1 MALDSLLSETA
12 TRLHRISDGGGTL
25 SRWPSA
31 SLAVGISCPRSA
43 PPRASSPPPAER
55 RRRRRRSGPRDGRRP
70 VGRARRGAAA
80 RRRPTPQPP
89 AGYPRLRGFGQ
100 VCVGETRSTWR
111 SIRGKHRRQ
120 APSRRSHWVGV
131 STLLVSLTRSAGRAR
146 RPPGPPSRL
155 STGPLAGQAI
165 ICVSGPAPGPGPVS
179 PHP

>member
-55 RRRRRRSGPRDGRRP
+55 RRRRRQSGPRGGRRP
-70 VGRARRGAAA
+70 VGRARRGAAV

-89 AGYPRLRGFGQ
+89 AGYPRLRRFEAG
-100 VCVGETRSTWR
+100 VCVGDAVNVAQHQRETS
-111 SIRGKHRRQ
+111 
-120 APSRRSHWVGV
+120 
-131 STLLVSLTRSAGRAR
+131 
-146 RPPGPPSRL
+146 PPGFESPRRHGYLRVHWQDRL
-155 STGPLAGQAI
+155 LSACPGRPKGQAR
-165 ICVSGPAPGPGPVS
+165 